1 MATVEVPSPGFFAA
15 VLHAIRSTD
24 PREDTLSG
32 AWAKFIDWLSNRM
45 AQQLPAAISGILP
58 LLRNDLDRLRF
69 TAETLVRFDMFEA
82 AEALTS
88 LAIDIGDGDILLSAA
103 SLCGHPGVSP
113 SLKKRVSELHSDD
126 RWIQIRIYDHTTPSN
141 EDERLLYEQCWPGAR
156 SADSPPYLP
165 PVVIL
170 DTSLEPKISLDLTV
184 RLVNAGSVVR
194 RIGIDHP
201 IPQWFGPHTVLI
213 CRPPL
218 HARIASKCP
227 KFLGRQVIVNP
238 KLENERDYALL
249 LKQTNAILPSK
260 ARLRAATPETTV
272 HSNLWD
278 PDVYRLGVYKTGEAA
293 FLTSAPR
300 NSLYRLAKQ
309 GLLRPRHTDTI
320 TWTFS
325 DLVAVRT
332 WRYLRTQS
340 MKPIKPD
347 IVSSLAKFAGNSE
360 AVKIGVTSSGDI
372 LADQGNG
379 WEDIKT
385 KDRPLDIPITDIDDV
400 FRPFDLGRYHTPH
413 LLHANE
419 TTQLHPAILHGA
431 PHLKGHRI
439 PALNLAQLDYRG
451 GQPAIFGAYPELKEV
466 SIYDTIS
473 IGHQLMN
480 SDKYEVSR

>member
-213 CRPPL
+213 CRPLL

-260 ARLRAATPETTV
+260 ARLRAATPETAV

-439 PALNLAQLDYRG
+439 PALTLAQLDYRG